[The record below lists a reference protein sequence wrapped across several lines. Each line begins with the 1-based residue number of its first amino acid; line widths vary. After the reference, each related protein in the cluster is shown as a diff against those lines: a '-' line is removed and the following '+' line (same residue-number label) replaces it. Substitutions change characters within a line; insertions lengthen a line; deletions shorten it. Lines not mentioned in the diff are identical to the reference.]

1 MSATIDHHTLLMD
14 RLILYST
21 TACTLCDQA
30 LDLLFTTP
38 GIAGL
43 QLDVIDV
50 ATDETLMETY
60 GERIPV
66 LCLGEAELA
75 APFDAKV
82 LADFL
87 AR

>member
-1 MSATIDHHTLLMD
+1 MD

-30 LDLLFTTP
+30 LDLLFTSP

-50 ATDETLMETY
+50 ASDETLMEKY
-60 GERIPV
+60 GERIP
-66 LCLGEAELA
+66 LLRLGEAELA
-75 APFDAKV
+75 APFDAQV

>member
-1 MSATIDHHTLLMD
+1 MH

-30 LDLLFTTP
+30 LDLLFATP
-38 GIAGL
+38 AVAGI
-43 QLDVIDV
+43 QLEVVDV
-50 ATDETLMETY
+50 ATNDSLMERY

-66 LCLGEAELA
+66 LRLGETELA

-82 LADFL
+82 LAEFL
-87 AR
+87 ASALA

>member
-1 MSATIDHHTLLMD
+1 MD

-43 QLDVIDV
+43 RLDVIDV

-66 LCLGEAELA
+66 LRLGEAELA
-75 APFDAKV
+75 APFDAKL

>member
-1 MSATIDHHTLLMD
+1 MD

-66 LCLGEAELA
+66 LRLGEAELA
-75 APFDAKV
+75 APFDAKL

>member
-1 MSATIDHHTLLMD
+1 MD

-66 LCLGEAELA
+66 LRLGEAELA

-87 AR
+87 AK

>member
-1 MSATIDHHTLLMD
+1 MN

-30 LDLLFTTP
+30 LDLLFATP
-38 GIAGL
+38 GVAGM

-66 LCLGEAELA
+66 LRLGEAELA
-75 APFDAKV
+75 APFDAKL

>member
-1 MSATIDHHTLLMD
+1 MH

-30 LDLLFTTP
+30 LDLLFATP
-38 GIAGL
+38 AVADI
-43 QLDVIDV
+43 QLEVVDV
-50 ATDETLMETY
+50 ATNDSLMERY

-66 LCLGEAELA
+66 LRLGETELA

-87 AR
+87 ASALT

>member
-1 MSATIDHHTLLMD
+1 MH

-66 LCLGEAELA
+66 LRLGEAELA

>member
-1 MSATIDHHTLLMD
+1 MD

-50 ATDETLMETY
+50 ATDETLMEIY

-66 LCLGEAELA
+66 LRLGEAELA

>member
-1 MSATIDHHTLLMD
+1 M
-14 RLILYST
+14 
-21 TACTLCDQA
+21 
-30 LDLLFTTP
+30 
-38 GIAGL
+38 

-50 ATDETLMETY
+50 ATDDTLMETY

-66 LCLGEAELA
+66 LRLGEAELA

>member
-1 MSATIDHHTLLMD
+1 MD

-30 LDLLFTTP
+30 LDLLFTSP

-43 QLDVIDV
+43 QLDVIAV
-50 ATDETLMETY
+50 ATDESLMETY

-66 LCLGEAELA
+66 LRLGEAELA
-75 APFDAKV
+75 APFDAKG

-87 AR
+87 ER

>member
-1 MSATIDHHTLLMD
+1 MH

-30 LDLLFTTP
+30 LDLLFATP
-38 GIAGL
+38 AVAGM
-43 QLDVIDV
+43 QLEVLDV
-50 ATDETLMETY
+50 ATDDTLMERY
-60 GERIPV
+60 GARIPV
-66 LCLGEAELA
+66 LRLGEAELA

-87 AR
+87 AAALAQ

>member
-1 MSATIDHHTLLMD
+1 MD

-66 LCLGEAELA
+66 LRLGEAELA

>member
-1 MSATIDHHTLLMD
+1 MD

-66 LCLGEAELA
+66 LRLGEAELA

-87 AR
+87 ER